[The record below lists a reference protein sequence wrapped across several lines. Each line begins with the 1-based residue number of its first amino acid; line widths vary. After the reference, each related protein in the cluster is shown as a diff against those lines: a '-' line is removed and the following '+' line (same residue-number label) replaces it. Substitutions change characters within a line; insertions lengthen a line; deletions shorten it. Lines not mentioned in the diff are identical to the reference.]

1 MKKIVLMCSNGMST
15 SLMVAKM
22 REAEF
27 AVLVPAHAV
36 VQAVDGLAVSRHVKK
51 HLAGFVDEGDDLRVD
66 LHGAAVINDGVKIL
80 QRQVF
85 SV

>member
-1 MKKIVLMCSNGMST
+1 MAVDEVVVVL
-15 SLMVAKM
+15 LEKVL
-22 REAEF
+22 AEF

>member
-1 MKKIVLMCSNGMST
+1 MRLRLYCSKKSWLNSR
-15 SLMVAKM
+15 L
-22 REAEF
+22 
-27 AVLVPAHAV
+27 LVPAHAV

-80 QRQVF
+80 QRQAF

>member
-1 MKKIVLMCSNGMST
+1 MAVDEVAVVL
-15 SLMVAKM
+15 LEKVL
-22 REAEF
+22 AEF

-51 HLAGFVDEGDDLRVD
+51 HLAGFVDEGNNLGVD
-66 LHGAAVINDGVKIL
+66 LDGAAVINDGVKIL